1 MLFLLKAFKLNFKY
15 NPFSSVLTT
24 HLIKIPLA
32 VYAIYIN
39 VNVSFVRGRLWL
51 TICSTPIEEDEK
63 YKNIDRNFAI
73 LNFYNVPN

>member
-15 NPFSSVLTT
+15 NPFSSALST

-39 VNVSFVRGRLWL
+39 VSFVRGRLWL
-51 TICSTPIEEDEK
+51 TIFSTPIEKDKK